1 MGESSLVIIAQSEE
15 WPFLKWKGF
24 FSPKLGE

>member
-1 MGESSLVIIAQSEE
+1 MGESPLVITAQSEE